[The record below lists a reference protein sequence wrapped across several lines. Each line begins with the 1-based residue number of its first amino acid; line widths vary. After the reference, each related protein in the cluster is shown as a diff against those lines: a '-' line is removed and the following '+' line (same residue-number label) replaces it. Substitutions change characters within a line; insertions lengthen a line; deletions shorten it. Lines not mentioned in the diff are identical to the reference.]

1 MVVFPLISYACH
13 SFSFGSNVGYRQKMS
28 SEFVPVVVPAVLEEQ
43 IGNGTWLLCIVNSLS
58 FERGKDKAVERAEEG
73 LELSLKFHDSAC
85 SDAIY
90 PHFEIITNIG
100 NTCILDVDKTITRI
114 LPSPSHQR

>member
-43 IGNGTWLLCIVNSLS
+43 IGNGTWLLCIVNTLS
-58 FERGKDKAVERAEEG
+58 FERGRPCQTKKLQTD
-73 LELSLKFHDSAC
+73 LFSLH
-85 SDAIY
+85 
-90 PHFEIITNIG
+90 
-100 NTCILDVDKTITRI
+100 NTHSNNFYL
-114 LPSPSHQR
+114 